1 MHLDEVVRT
10 ACVFSIGRRPIS
22 LHRATVS
29 QRLRVVV
36 TFNARDP
43 FLAWNQNG
51 DAIVDLV
58 AFDAAANRALAGDRD
73 ALEEAAALYQGDV
86 LPDCAGAVTRAAA
99 NGPLRCTSNS
109 SARRC

>member
-58 AFDAAANRALAGDRD
+58 AFDAAVSRRGERAT
-73 ALEEAAALYQGDV
+73 ALHL
-86 LPDCAGAVTRAAA
+86 
-99 NGPLRCTSNS
+99 
-109 SARRC
+109 